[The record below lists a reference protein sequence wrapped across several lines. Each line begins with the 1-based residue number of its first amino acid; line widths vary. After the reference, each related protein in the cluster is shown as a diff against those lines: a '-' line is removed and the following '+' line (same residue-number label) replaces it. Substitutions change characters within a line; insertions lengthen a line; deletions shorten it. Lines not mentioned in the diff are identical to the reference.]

1 MLTETFDNQSASKI
15 NPQLRANA
23 PVVDACI
30 ITFSWIIEQYVVKRF
45 ACEQIGQ
52 LYAVNGNTP
61 IWGFSHQGRRYAF
74 FKTSVGAPACAGSIE
89 DTLSEIRTGRYI
101 VFGGSGC
108 LNREIAHGRVMVPTE
123 AYRDEGTS
131 YHYAPPADYIPVRNA
146 ERVAAF
152 MAAAGI
158 PFVKGRTWTTDA
170 FYRETENNFRKRRAE
185 GCISVEMEC
194 AALQAVCDFR
204 GLELYMFLTSG
215 DLLDAPA
222 WCTRHEEGEL
232 AGTQHDVR
240 HFDIAL
246 ALAGAVTA

>member
-1 MLTETFDNQSASKI
+1 M
-15 NPQLRANA
+15 
-23 PVVDACI
+23 
-30 ITFSWIIEQYVVKRF
+30 VK
-45 ACEQIGQ
+45 
-52 LYAVNGNTP
+52 
-61 IWGFSHQGRRYAF
+61 RYAF

-101 VFGGSGC
+101 VLGGSGC

-152 MAAAGI
+152 MASAGI
-158 PFVKGRTWTTDA
+158 PFVKGR
-170 FYRETENNFRKRRAE
+170 
-185 GCISVEMEC
+185 
-194 AALQAVCDFR
+194 
-204 GLELYMFLTSG
+204 
-215 DLLDAPA
+215 
-222 WCTRHEEGEL
+222 TRHEEGEL

-246 ALAGAVTA
+246 ALAGAVMA

>member
-1 MLTETFDNQSASKI
+1 M
-15 NPQLRANA
+15 
-23 PVVDACI
+23 
-30 ITFSWIIEQYVVKRF
+30 VK
-45 ACEQIGQ
+45 
-52 LYAVNGNTP
+52 
-61 IWGFSHQGRRYAF
+61 RYAF

-146 ERVAAF
+146 DRVAAF
-152 MAAAGI
+152 MASAGI
-158 PFVKGRTWTTDA
+158 PFVKG
-170 FYRETENNFRKRRAE
+170 
-185 GCISVEMEC
+185 
-194 AALQAVCDFR
+194 
-204 GLELYMFLTSG
+204 
-215 DLLDAPA
+215 
-222 WCTRHEEGEL
+222 CTRHEEGEL

>member
-1 MLTETFDNQSASKI
+1 M
-15 NPQLRANA
+15 
-23 PVVDACI
+23 
-30 ITFSWIIEQYVVKRF
+30 VK
-45 ACEQIGQ
+45 
-52 LYAVNGNTP
+52 
-61 IWGFSHQGRRYAF
+61 RYAF

-146 ERVAAF
+146 DR
-152 MAAAGI
+152 
-158 PFVKGRTWTTDA
+158 
-170 FYRETENNFRKRRAE
+170 RETENNFRKRRAE
-185 GCISVEMEC
+185 GCISGEMEC

-222 WCTRHEEGEL
+222 WRTRHEEGEL